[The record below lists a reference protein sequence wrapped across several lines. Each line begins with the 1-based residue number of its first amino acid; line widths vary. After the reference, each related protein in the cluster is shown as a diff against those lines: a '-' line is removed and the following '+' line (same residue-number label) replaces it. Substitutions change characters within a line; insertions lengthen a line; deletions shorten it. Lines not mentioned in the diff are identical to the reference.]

1 MSAKTMGKDR
11 RRAHILEAAIA
22 VFARKGFAA
31 SRIDDVAAEA
41 GVAKGTVYLYF
52 DSRDAILHAAFNA
65 FEEDL
70 LAGIRPVLET
80 NKPALDRLRQLVHAV
95 VNRFEAEA
103 DLTRVLLD
111 FWVAA
116 TSATPAGVGIDLARV
131 YSEYRT
137 IVGELLR
144 EAQAEG
150 TVRSELSEHAA
161 AVVIAMI
168 EGVMVQWLVDPNAVP
183 PGPVAEQI
191 VDVLVQGV
199 ATGSAER

>member
-1 MSAKTMGKDR
+1 MSAKTMGKYR

-31 SRIDDVAAEA
+31 SRIDDVAVEA

-70 LAGIRPVLET
+70 LAGIRPVVET
-80 NKPALDRLRQLVHAV
+80 NEPALDRLRQLVHVV

-116 TSATPAGVGIDLARV
+116 TAATPAGVGIDLARV
-131 YSEYRT
+131 YSEYRR

-168 EGVMVQWLVDPNAVP
+168 EGAMVQWLVDPSAVP

-191 VDVLVQGV
+191 VDVLVHGV
-199 ATGSAER
+199 AAGGAER